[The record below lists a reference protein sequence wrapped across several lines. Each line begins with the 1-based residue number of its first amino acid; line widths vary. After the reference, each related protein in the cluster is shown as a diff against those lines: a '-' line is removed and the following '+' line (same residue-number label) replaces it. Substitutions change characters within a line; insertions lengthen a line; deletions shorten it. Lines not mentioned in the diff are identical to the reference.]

1 LNANYLMKR
10 LNPYYHIEH
19 QEPCMHEFVMDGTWQ
34 KKESGITTLD
44 IAKRLLDKGFHA
56 PTIYFPLIIPE
67 AMMVEPTETESL
79 ESLDAFATA
88 MIEIAAECKENPE
101 LVKEAPLTTP
111 VRRVDDARAVKMLEP
126 IFPLQD

>member
-1 LNANYLMKR
+1 
-10 LNPYYHIEH
+10 
-19 QEPCMHEFVMDGTWQ
+19 
-34 KKESGITTLD
+34 
-44 IAKRLLDKGFHA
+44 
-56 PTIYFPLIIPE
+56 
-67 AMMVEPTETESL
+67 
-79 ESLDAFATA
+79 